1 VDVKSLHAA
10 LDAARGEKGLSWRQL
25 AKDIGVS
32 ASTIS
37 RMANGL
43 KPDVTAFA
51 AMTTWLRMPAERFY
65 VTAAPE
71 RDEEEP
77 ELLASLVPLLRE
89 RYRVIRYDLRG
100 FGRSSRAAQP
110 FTRVGDLRA
119 LLDHCGVGDAVVVG
133 HSGGGGTALELA
145 LLHLAGAGL
154 SSSSHPEFTITRGR
168 PMTRTSVSV
177 MR

>member
-1 VDVKSLHAA
+1 MSEGPGVDVKALHAA

-77 ELLASLVPLLRE
+77 ELLASLVPLLRARRDLAEGEVAYLEEIIGAAARRFRAE
-89 RYRVIRYDLRG
+89 RDI
-100 FGRSSRAAQP
+100 RSS
-110 FTRVGDLRA
+110 
-119 LLDHCGVGDAVVVG
+119 
-133 HSGGGGTALELA
+133 
-145 LLHLAGAGL
+145 
-154 SSSSHPEFTITRGR
+154 
-168 PMTRTSVSV
+168 
-177 MR
+177 

>member
-1 VDVKSLHAA
+1 MSEGPGVDVKSLHAA

-77 ELLASLVPLLRE
+77 ELLASLVPLLRARRDLAEGEVAYLEEIIGAAARRFRAE
-89 RYRVIRYDLRG
+89 RDI
-100 FGRSSRAAQP
+100 RSS
-110 FTRVGDLRA
+110 
-119 LLDHCGVGDAVVVG
+119 
-133 HSGGGGTALELA
+133 
-145 LLHLAGAGL
+145 
-154 SSSSHPEFTITRGR
+154 
-168 PMTRTSVSV
+168 
-177 MR
+177 